1 MKNDG
6 LITLCASLGIV
17 GVFLVFA
24 SQFTGQQVDFSDP
37 AGLTEQQWLGKID
50 DLRVNRLRLAR
61 TIGACERDLN
71 DKLNDG
77 TMSQAALEKLATD
90 LKVRPVQA
98 MRAFCGRFIETVVER
113 NMPLKDYLW
122 AIAAPLSEVLQ
133 ALSQR

>member
-1 MKNDG
+1 LKNNG
-6 LITLCASLGIV
+6 LVTLCASLDIV
-17 GVFLVFA
+17 GVFLAFA
-24 SQFTGQQVDFSDP
+24 SQFTDKQVDFSDP
-37 AGLTEQQWLGKID
+37 AGITEQQWLGKID

-61 TIGACERDLN
+61 TIGACERDLY

-77 TMSQAALEKLATD
+77 TMSQADLEQIATD

-122 AIAAPLSEVLQ
+122 AIAAPPSDVLQ
-133 ALSQR
+133 ALAQR